1 MPEATND
8 TDVDGDG
15 DKIDITHTTKSQSNT
30 NEENASNK
38 DIIQNKQEGKINENT
53 KGTNNSCKSNLGQQL
68 SNKKDS
74 KNRQRMKNTKSQKL
88 EIKQRRDRKS

>member
-1 MPEATND
+1 M
-8 TDVDGDG
+8 G
-15 DKIDITHTTKSQSNT
+15 TKLTLLILPNRSRIP

-53 KGTNNSCKSNLGQQL
+53 KGTNNSCKSNVGQQL

-74 KNRQRMKNTKSQKL
+74 KKAENKKHKKPKTGDKVKGEQKKL
-88 EIKQRRDRKS
+88 